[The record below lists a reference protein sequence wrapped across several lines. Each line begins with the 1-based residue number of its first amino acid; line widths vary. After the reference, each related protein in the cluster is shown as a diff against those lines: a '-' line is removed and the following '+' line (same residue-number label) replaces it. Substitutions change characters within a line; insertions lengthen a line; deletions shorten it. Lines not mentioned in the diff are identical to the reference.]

1 MLVDEGMPVA
11 SAAAAAAALVVAMYE
26 EVLVVSAS
34 AAGAASATIDEE
46 DEEMA
51 REARSIEELEGN
63 FMMTGMYGEE
73 CVDKINLEEGVEY
86 AESRR

>member
-1 MLVDEGMPVA
+1 MEVRREGNVRSEVEEGMFEVLVDEGTPVA

-63 FMMTGMYGEE
+63 FMMTGM
-73 CVDKINLEEGVEY
+73 
-86 AESRR
+86 

>member
-1 MLVDEGMPVA
+1 MEVRREGDVRSEVEEGMFEVLVDEGTPVA
-11 SAAAAAAALVVAMYE
+11 SAAAAAALVVAMYE

-63 FMMTGMYGEE
+63 FMMTGM
-73 CVDKINLEEGVEY
+73 
-86 AESRR
+86 

>member
-1 MLVDEGMPVA
+1 MEVRREGNVRSEVEEGMFEVLVDEGTPVA
-11 SAAAAAAALVVAMYE
+11 SAAAAAALVVAMYE

-63 FMMTGMYGEE
+63 FMMTGM
-73 CVDKINLEEGVEY
+73 
-86 AESRR
+86 